1 MKNLYLLFLIFM
13 GTITAYAQK
22 EEGVNE
28 KQTSLSPNGIL
39 DDVFDHYGR
48 KYKLSDLIIAKDTKD
63 GKGTTAK
70 TTLITC
76 NSGYFNLYFETG
88 CGMEIVGNPTH
99 DARRAVVCKVFEDLS
114 NFINSPLSTTGKK
127 VNIWIRNINNV
138 ITAPNTPN
146 GVLGLASSFYTMPYN
161 TTSGF
166 GGIVDNE
173 VWKTIH
179 TGNDSYTNVSSPLSS
194 TGISSGASGIYYH
207 GMAAFNFNTTDNPS
221 IPNNPAINWHTN
233 LSTNASSNLYDLYTV
248 LLHEGTH
255 ALGFA
260 SLINGN
266 GSSKFGPG
274 YNYYS
279 RYDRFLKNSTALQ
292 FLLTN
297 TNACSS
303 MYNYSFNSALNPSIL
318 APNASGLPCNYQ
330 TTVCRSAIR
339 YVGLS
344 NVPVFTPNCFQPAS
358 SLSHF
363 EDQCISAPNAN
374 NNNSYFTM
382 ADAIGTGMTKRY
394 LKPEERNVLCDLGY
408 TVNTTFGS
416 SVFNGTFNYGGTAC
430 SGIKVAGTNDGINSN
445 GAYSFVSTIGA
456 NITLSG
462 LLNNDTNATSF
473 ECLQDVFSAAT
484 FSATSGTAAT
494 SITYNTNVAGV
505 HLLRYVPVDSAGQRG
520 NITYVYVY
528 VGNASCATTS
538 CNIVNNG
545 TFENSSSCGE
555 FGFGNPVPTVQCW
568 SNVSQSPDIFKRN
581 CTSNGGIFN
590 VGVNTFGS
598 PGSNSHDGAPNDS
611 FVGFYYNSG
620 GYKESIQTTLS
631 TPLTP
636 GQQYT
641 LSFWAKVNKLYTNT
655 TNVPIPVD
663 FSSYPSLL
671 APTNLFP
678 NSFQVIVPG
687 SVQLVPT
694 TLTPNDDTWHF
705 YSYTFTFPTTASNHG
720 AMAIY
725 TGVSSSN
732 YSYVFVD
739 DVNIVPLTSLG
750 TLDLPAEICLNETIP
765 NLASLLSSVPT
776 NGVFSGPGISLQGGS
791 YTFTALTPGV
801 VTITYTYTNN
811 LGCQM
816 TISDDITVLPSGT
829 PGCRTVTPNC
839 PTDYVFSVPEPA
851 SLQTYQASNTITTTT
866 NYVVPSGYDI
876 TLTAGKAITIKAMT
890 HIQNGAVF
898 LAKIQPCSQ
907 FMTAKKQQVAN
918 IDKLR
923 AYPNPASS
931 QISIESAKEMT
942 ELSLISIEGRVIVS
956 KKVGNTN
963 FHQLDIASYQN
974 GIYILTVKNS
984 DGTSEVIKIIKQ

>member
-1 MKNLYLLFLIFM
+1 M

-28 KQTSLSPNGIL
+28 KQTILSPNGIL

-48 KYKLSDLIIAKDTKD
+48 KYKLSDLIIAKETKD

-138 ITAPNTPN
+138 ITAPNTPD

-194 TGISSGASGIYYH
+194 TGISSGSSGIYYH

-303 MYNYSFNSALNPSIL
+303 MYNYSFNSALNASIL
-318 APNASGLPCNYQ
+318 APNASAQPCNYQ

-445 GAYSFVSTIGA
+445 GAYSFVGTIGA

-462 LLNNDTNATSF
+462 LLNNDTNAASF

-484 FSATSGTAAT
+484 FSATSGTTAT

-505 HLLRYVPVDSAGQRG
+505 HLLRYVPVDSSGQRG

-528 VGNASCATTS
+528 VGNSDCTPS
-538 CNIVNNG
+538 LCNIVNNG
-545 TFENSSSCGE
+545 TFENSVLCGQ
-555 FGFGNPVPTVQCW
+555 FGVSNPPPTVPCW
-568 SNVSQSPDIFKRN
+568 ANLSQSPDLFKRN
-581 CTSNGGIFN
+581 CTNNSIFN
-590 VGVNTFGS
+590 IGVSTFYS
-598 PGSNSHDGAPNDS
+598 TPPSDSHDGAPNNN
-611 FVGFYYNSG
+611 FIGLFYRSD
-620 GYKESIQTTLS
+620 YKESLQTILGS
-631 TPLTP
+631 PLIP
-636 GQQYT
+636 GQEYV
-641 LSFWAKVNKLYTNT
+641 LSFWAKVNNGNT
-655 TNVPIPVD
+655 SSTNVPIPVN
-663 FSSYPSLL
+663 FSSFPSML
-671 APTNLFP
+671 APVNLAL
-678 NSFQVIVPG
+678 NNFQAIVPG

-694 TLTPNDDTWHF
+694 TLTPNDNTWHF
-705 YSYTFTFPTTASNHG
+705 YSYAFTFPTTASNHG
-720 AMAIY
+720 AMAVY
-725 TGVSSSN
+725 TEASNSSN
-732 YSYVFVD
+732 SYVFVD
-739 DVNIVPLTSLG
+739 DISISPSIVLG
-750 TLDLPAEICLNETIP
+750 ALELPVQICLNETIT
-765 NLASLLSSVPT
+765 NLESLLSSVPT
-776 NGVFSGPGISLQGGS
+776 NGVFAGPGISLQGGS
-791 YTFTALTPGV
+791 YIFTALTPGV

-811 LGCQM
+811 LGCQT
-816 TISDDITVLPSGT
+816 TISDTITVLPNGT
-829 PGCRTVTPNC
+829 PGCRTVTPSC
-839 PTDYVFSVPEPA
+839 PSDYVFSVPEPA

-866 NYVVPSGYDI
+866 NYIVPSGYDI

-890 HIQNGAVF
+890 HIQNGSVF
-898 LAKIQPCSQ
+898 LAKIQPCAQ
-907 FMTAKKQQVAN
+907 LMTAKKKQEVAN

-923 AYPNPASS
+923 AYPNPASG
-931 QISIESAKEMT
+931 QISIESGKEMA
-942 ELSLISIEGRVIVS
+942 ELSLISIEGRVIIS
-956 KKVGNTN
+956 KKLGNTN

-974 GIYILTVKNS
+974 GIYILTVKNA